1 MRSALLPLT
10 LAILPGCDGST
21 SKDDPVE
28 PEEDTDGD
36 GYTESEGDCVPD
48 DERVHPGAEEL
59 CNGIDDNCDGQVDE
73 GLDEEWFPDADGD
86 GFGSDSESTFS
97 CSRPADHVPNAEDCD
112 DSSALT
118 HPGANEYCDGIDN
131 DCDGQS
137 DPTACRPLESA
148 DFRFDGLG
156 ERHKLGHVVAGLGDL
171 DGDGY
176 GDFALGAPV
185 ADLTGIPTGSS
196 WFFDGPLDAD
206 TTLEDAQARFDGT
219 HLDEWAGWSLSAAGD
234 VDQDGYGDVIVGAWG
249 EPTAGSEAGAAYVL
263 RGPLEGPLTGAD
275 AWARWRGESV
285 GDCAGL
291 AVAAAGD
298 VDASGA
304 AHLLIGAANADDAGY
319 SSGAAYL
326 VAGATSGTVSLSTA
340 RLRLRG
346 VAEGDQVGAAVAG
359 VGDIDGDGRADV
371 AVSAPGS
378 SLGASRAGAIFVL
391 TDAIP
396 GSFTAEEA
404 AVAILTGGAEGDHA
418 GAALSG
424 FGDFNGDGYGDFLV
438 GAPDQ
443 GDGGVG
449 AGAAYVVAGP
459 VLGTSSLRDAHARII
474 GRLPADHAGNAIDL
488 AGDFDGDGEQDIL
501 VGAYIEDSGGLNAG
515 AAFLV
520 RGPVTGTRYLSDADA
535 GFIGEAESDLA
546 GWSAASAGDVD
557 GDDLDDVL
565 IGAPQQDRG
574 GADAGAAYLLYAADF

>member
-10 LAILPGCDGST
+10 LAILSGCSGST

-97 CSRPADHVPNAEDCD
+97 CARPADHVPNAEDCD

-263 RGPLEGPLTGAD
+263 GAPGGAADGRGRLGPL
-275 AWARWRGESV
+275 ARRERG
-285 GDCAGL
+285 GL
-291 AVAAAGD
+291 RRPRRGRRRGCGRLRRRAPPHRRRQRRRG
-298 VDASGA
+298 
-304 AHLLIGAANADDAGY
+304 L
-319 SSGAAYL
+319 
-326 VAGATSGTVSLSTA
+326 TA
-340 RLRLRG
+340 RRPTRRGRDERDGEPLHRALRLR
-346 VAEGDQVGAAVAG
+346 ASP
-359 VGDIDGDGRADV
+359 RATRW
-371 AVSAPGS
+371 ARRPVSATSMATVERMSPSRPGG
-378 SLGASRAGAIFVL
+378 LGASRM
-391 TDAIP
+391 
-396 GSFTAEEA
+396 
-404 AVAILTGGAEGDHA
+404 
-418 GAALSG
+418 
-424 FGDFNGDGYGDFLV
+424 
-438 GAPDQ
+438 APS
-443 GDGGVG
+443 
-449 AGAAYVVAGP
+449 P
-459 VLGTSSLRDAHARII
+459 
-474 GRLPADHAGNAIDL
+474 
-488 AGDFDGDGEQDIL
+488 F
-501 VGAYIEDSGGLNAG
+501 
-515 AAFLV
+515 
-520 RGPVTGTRYLSDADA
+520 
-535 GFIGEAESDLA
+535 
-546 GWSAASAGDVD
+546 
-557 GDDLDDVL
+557 
-565 IGAPQQDRG
+565 
-574 GADAGAAYLLYAADF
+574 